1 MPSISRRAWPCSA
14 SSPSTPP
21 SCGGSDAMVVAVIY
35 IAATAAVAVYMLA
48 ALLRP
53 EDF

>member
-1 MPSISRRAWPCSA
+1 MPSISWAAWACSVC
-14 SSPSTPP
+14 SPSTPP
-21 SCGGSDAMVVAVIY
+21 SFGGYELMVVAVIY
-35 IAATAAVAVYMLA
+35 IAATAVVAAYMLA